1 MSGDSKNLQRLIE
14 MGEAATPEEVRLRDL
29 VQASGNIEVSDAS
42 KQKIYTAVLVRRHA
56 RPKKQF
62 AVLRPAVV
70 FGVLLVAAG
79 ATAAATL
86 GHRWMQQP
94 RHPVAPPAAPAPIES
109 HTRAA
114 TPRVAVTAP
123 PADEISASAPETRR
137 SHTPRARGRN
147 EEARERSED
156 PSAVVNALEAL
167 RKQREPERAAKL
179 LAGYLASNP
188 RGALAEEALALSIE
202 AAAALHDPAASEF
215 ARRYLREYPTGRFR
229 QTANA
234 ALARR

>member
-29 VQASGNIEVSDAS
+29 VQASGNVEISDAS

-56 RPKKQF
+56 RPRKQL

-70 FGVLLVAAG
+70 FGVVLVAAG

-86 GHRWMQQP
+86 GHRWMHQP
-94 RHPVAPPAAPAPIES
+94 RHLVAPPAAPAPIES
-109 HTRAA
+109 QTRVAA
-114 TPRVAVTAP
+114 PRVGVTAA
-123 PADEISASAPETRR
+123 PAEISASAPETRR
-137 SHTPRARGRN
+137 SHTPRARGRS
-147 EEARERSED
+147 EEARGRSED

-167 RKQREPERAAKL
+167 RKQRDPERAAKL
-179 LAGYLASNP
+179 LAGYLAANP

-234 ALARR
+234 VLARR